1 MKRLMCIALAMSP
14 VLVRADVFN
23 LYGFGPRA
31 AAMGGAMTAEA
42 NDYTAVFYNPALL
55 VDRKDVNFG
64 AAFQFYRMV
73 PTVQSKDLAKDLD
86 CTNCTPPDAVGT
98 SVGLLFPL
106 GGKVKNHLAFGL
118 GVYLPTSVLL
128 RLNAPSSNNPYWYRF
143 HGNPE
148 RLQLHLGAGIKI
160 VEWLKIGLG
169 LEVLADLIGDEANV
183 GVDLFSKQV
192 KRGDINASLA
202 TRVGPVFSLHVSP
215 IKRLRI
221 GATFRWEMRLNYQIP
236 AKVDLEGIG
245 TLGFVINGV
254 AHYTPHTLAFGAAFD
269 VLENL
274 TIALDG
280 EWQNWSNAPSP
291 YVGITIDLSGPTL
304 EALGLGSALDVTSAK
319 QRPGFSDTFGGRLG
333 AEYRISERFAAR
345 LGTFVRP
352 TPVPKQDTQ
361 GTNLLD
367 SMAIGITGGVG
378 FNFPDPLE
386 IFQHPIQIDVAGQ
399 AQFLLPR
406 EAKKD
411 AVDTQASY
419 TYSANVYGVT
429 AAIRYDF

>member
-1 MKRLMCIALAMSP
+1 
-14 VLVRADVFN
+14 
-23 LYGFGPRA
+23 
-31 AAMGGAMTAEA
+31 
-42 NDYTAVFYNPALL
+42 
-55 VDRKDVNFG
+55 
-64 AAFQFYRMV
+64 
-73 PTVQSKDLAKDLD
+73 
-86 CTNCTPPDAVGT
+86 
-98 SVGLLFPL
+98 
-106 GGKVKNHLAFGL
+106 
-118 GVYLPTSVLL
+118 VYLPTSVLL
-128 RLNAPSSNNPYWYRF
+128 RLNAPSSNNPFWYRF

-160 VEWLKIGLG
+160 VEWLKVGLG

-254 AHYTPHTLAFGAAFD
+254 AHFTPHTLAFGAAFD

-291 YVGITIDLSGPTL
+291 YVGITIDLSGATL

-345 LGTFVRP
+345 LGSFVRP
-352 TPVPKQDTQ
+352 TPVPKQAKACPSVNASSSARFRERFWVTRGGASRRAPSR
-361 GTNLLD
+361 GTSSAASHRTPSDWLSSCAEKNP
-367 SMAIGITGGVG
+367 AW
-378 FNFPDPLE
+378 PLRTE
-386 IFQHPIQIDVAGQ
+386 IISRSPM
-399 AQFLLPR
+399 
-406 EAKKD
+406 
-411 AVDTQASY
+411 
-419 TYSANVYGVT
+419 
-429 AAIRYDF
+429 

>member
-1 MKRLMCIALAMSP
+1 MPRPEKR
-14 VLVRADVFN
+14 
-23 LYGFGPRA
+23 
-31 AAMGGAMTAEA
+31 
-42 NDYTAVFYNPALL
+42 
-55 VDRKDVNFG
+55 
-64 AAFQFYRMV
+64 
-73 PTVQSKDLAKDLD
+73 
-86 CTNCTPPDAVGT
+86 
-98 SVGLLFPL
+98 
-106 GGKVKNHLAFGL
+106 
-118 GVYLPTSVLL
+118 
-128 RLNAPSSNNPYWYRF
+128 
-143 HGNPE
+143 
-148 RLQLHLGAGIKI
+148 I
-160 VEWLKIGLG
+160 V
-169 LEVLADLIGDEANV
+169 
-183 GVDLFSKQV
+183 
-192 KRGDINASLA
+192 
-202 TRVGPVFSLHVSP
+202 
-215 IKRLRI
+215 
-221 GATFRWEMRLNYQIP
+221 
-236 AKVDLEGIG
+236 
-245 TLGFVINGV
+245 
-254 AHYTPHTLAFGAAFD
+254 YTPHTLAFGAAFD

-399 AQFLLPR
+399 AQFLLAR
-406 EAKKD
+406 EANKE

-419 TYSANVYGVT
+419 AYSANVYGVT